1 MIKRYLCILSAF
13 LLVSCAE
20 IAQTYV
26 ETTDKLGL
34 TPQYEKDIRHSQSTT
49 AKYHI
54 PINKAPEGMPDGEFE
69 VQDSKGRTL
78 KTFVKNGIFDKYG
91 DVYYPNGQL
100 HSHTPLVNGIAHGWS
115 QGYTENGKLRTK
127 ILYHNGSAIRW
138 ILYDENGNIVKEQ
151 KR

>member
-1 MIKRYLCILSAF
+1 MMKRYLCILSAF
-13 LLVSCAE
+13 LLVSCADLAE
-20 IAQTYV
+20 I
-26 ETTDKLGL
+26 TDTLSASL
-34 TPQYEKDIRHSQSTT
+34 TPQYEKEVRNSQTT
-49 AKYHI
+49 MPDYHI
-54 PINKAPEGMPDGEFE
+54 PVHKAPEGTPDGEFE
-69 VQDSKGRTL
+69 FQDSKGRTA

-127 ILYHNGSAIRW
+127 ILYHNGSAIHW
-138 ILYDENGNIVKEQ
+138 ILYDENGNIIKEQ